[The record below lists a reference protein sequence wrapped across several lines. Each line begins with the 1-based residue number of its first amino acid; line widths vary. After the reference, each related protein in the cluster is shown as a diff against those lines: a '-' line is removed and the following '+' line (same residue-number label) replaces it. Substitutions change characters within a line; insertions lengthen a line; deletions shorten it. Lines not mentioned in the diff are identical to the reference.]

1 MMLAWRRTPPTMIP
15 SIDPAVL
22 GITVM
27 LTPTIAAPRIASTI
41 QILNIE
47 LHRGKECQSRIGQF
61 AFLTS
66 ECRPKIYSFLR
77 VDANGA
83 NPAGEFPKENRI
95 AFNRTASRVALPGIA
110 AD

>member
-1 MMLAWRRTPPTMIP
+1 MIP
-15 SIDPAVL
+15 SIDPTVL
-22 GITVM
+22 GIAVM

-47 LHRGKECQSRIGQF
+47 LHRGKKCQNRIGQF
-61 AFLTS
+61 TFLTS
-66 ECRPKIYSFLR
+66 EYRPKIYSFLR

-83 NPAGEFPKENRI
+83 NAAGEFLNENRI
-95 AFNRTASRVALPGIA
+95 AFNRTASCVALPGIA